1 MATTQQPDCNISV
14 AETKAELQNGA
25 PHTVKSAIRE
35 ESANDA
41 AARLQEMHTIVPTQI
56 FKYDEQNARKRNNGV
71 ACKNVSNGGS
81 VKVTQRSLLEV
92 TTVRRKNIDDCL
104 PMPKLTFSAAAAVVF
119 VLSALCFCVSYD
131 GEFLFDDV
139 RAIMENRDV
148 LPETPLSEVFRN
160 DYWGQRMTSS
170 TSHKSY
176 RPLTVLTFR

>member
-1 MATTQQPDCNISV
+1 MTNTQQPDCNIGV
-14 AETKAELQNGA
+14 AETKVELQNGA
-25 PHTVKSAIRE
+25 PHTVKTAISE
-35 ESANDA
+35 ESANGTA
-41 AARLQEMHTIVPTQI
+41 SRLHEMHTTVPKQI
-56 FKYDEQNARKRNNGV
+56 FKYDEQNARKQNNGV
-71 ACKNVSNGGS
+71 ACKNVSNGSS
-81 VKVTQRSLLEV
+81 VKVTQRSLIEV

-104 PMPKLTFSAAAAVVF
+104 PMPKLTFSAAAAIAF
-119 VLSALCFCVSYD
+119 VLSVLCFCVSYD

-139 RAIMENRDV
+139 RAITENRDV